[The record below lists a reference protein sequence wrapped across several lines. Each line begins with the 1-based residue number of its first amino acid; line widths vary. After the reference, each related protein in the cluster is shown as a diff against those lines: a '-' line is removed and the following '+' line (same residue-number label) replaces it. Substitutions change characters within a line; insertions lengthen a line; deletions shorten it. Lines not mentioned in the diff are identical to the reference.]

1 MRARRIALLAFATL
15 ALAPVARAQ
24 EPYVGEIKL
33 VPYNFC
39 PNGWMEADGRLL
51 PISENEALF
60 FLYGTTFG
68 GDAEQVF
75 ALPDLRGR
83 VPIGIGTLPGGS
95 TRALGQAGGVE
106 AVTLTQSPLPAHT
119 HPAGATTSL
128 ATVVSPG
135 TSLQAAK
142 NRTPVYRSGSGADV
156 ALAPEAVGPAGGSQP
171 HENMAPY
178 TTLRFCVSL
187 FGVFPS
193 QP

>member
-1 MRARRIALLAFATL
+1 LLTFATL
-15 ALAPVARAQ
+15 ALASLARAE
-24 EPYVGEIKL
+24 EPYVGEVKL
-33 VPYNFC
+33 LPYGFC
-39 PNGWMEADGRLL
+39 PNGWLEAAGDLL
-51 PISENEALF
+51 PIAEYETLF

-68 GDAEQVF
+68 GDGQETF

-83 VPIGIGTLPGGS
+83 VPLGTGTRPAGS
-95 TRALGQAGGVE
+95 TRVLGETGGVE
-106 AVTLTQSPLPAHT
+106 SVTLTSGQMPMHAHQ
-119 HPAGATTSL
+119 AGATTQL

-142 NRTPVYRSGSGADV
+142 NRTPLYRSGSGADV
-156 ALAPEAVGPAGGSQP
+156 AFAPEAVGPAGGSQP

-178 TTLRFCVSL
+178 TAMRFCVSL